1 MKSLLNKITIL
12 INAILLLNINALQ
25 AQFAPP
31 LNFSDNTYSAGTA
44 QGRNTGCDILQ
55 FAGDTY
61 RVGVWEPL
69 GTTRA
74 IGWEVNYGGTTYTSN
89 TNLAVSG
96 NIIDP
101 DVCLLVKS
109 PGTIAAA
116 VTYYN
121 VTNSCYYLEIF
132 QWNTTTLSFN
142 SVYLNNFFT
151 APFGT
156 TINIDG
162 NTTMIGEFTIV
173 WDDPGGR
180 IYSAPGDLSTGLITV
195 NLHTSGVAGFSP
207 DVSMYEDGTN
217 DIVHIAYVDL
227 NTGNLMVA
235 DYTYAALAAGST
247 SSPSMVL
254 NASPYFQNW
263 TYPRIASPGPV
274 GGSVNEWTVVAE
286 DYNTFLGSWYI
297 VGYNNGSGP
306 IVYNDGIGTS
316 PAILFSTA
324 NFYISVCY
332 SDFYPNNG
340 IYVGWT
346 FSNLPPS
353 SYGYPGVLT
362 NTEYPIVLACDKAA
376 NPLLGSTYWQVPTL
390 ITNNSGDLSGFLSL
404 ASRHAKDE
412 MFLTYQNI
420 IINGSLI
427 WDVDYKMAPGISGV
441 SSLKIADNNIQ
452 KNVNG
457 ERHLTDIECY
467 SIEGKLLFKHD
478 KFEDLNT
485 KIKTYLKNRNDQII
499 IVKTN
504 YNDGSFV
511 SNKYLVNQ

>member
-1 MKSLLNKITIL
+1 
-12 INAILLLNINALQ
+12 
-25 AQFAPP
+25 
-31 LNFSDNTYSAGTA
+31 
-44 QGRNTGCDILQ
+44 
-55 FAGDTY
+55 
-61 RVGVWEPL
+61 
-69 GTTRA
+69 
-74 IGWEVNYGGTTYTSN
+74 
-89 TNLAVSG
+89 
-96 NIIDP
+96 
-101 DVCLLVKS
+101 
-109 PGTIAAA
+109 
-116 VTYYN
+116 
-121 VTNSCYYLEIF
+121 
-132 QWNTTTLSFN
+132 
-142 SVYLNNFFT
+142 
-151 APFGT
+151 
-156 TINIDG
+156 
-162 NTTMIGEFTIV
+162 
-173 WDDPGGR
+173 
-180 IYSAPGDLSTGLITV
+180 
-195 NLHTSGVAGFSP
+195 
-207 DVSMYEDGTN
+207 MYEDGTN